1 MRGDID
7 NRFKTLFDALQM
19 PHNGQEIG
27 GEISR
32 SDEDPFYVLLQ
43 EDDLIAS
50 VSLTSD
56 RLLDVPLA
64 KSYDSNYSVLV
75 INVKL
80 QPTRRSGWWHV
91 FS

>member
-19 PHNGQEIG
+19 PQNGQEIG
-27 GEISR
+27 GEVSR
-32 SDEDPFYVLLQ
+32 NDEDPFFVLLQ
-43 EDDLIAS
+43 EDDSIAN

-56 RLLDVPLA
+56 RLLDVPFSN
-64 KSYDSNYSVLV
+64 SYDRDYSVLV

-80 QPTRRSGWWHV
+80 QPTRRSAWWHV